1 MFHILKAIL
10 PLFTAFCKWFQL
22 NNPVLLGL
30 YFGVGQLQKAFMDHY
45 LKSKAMAPVSEQL
58 LPNITR
64 QSTRNF
70 KLLDKYAQLTSIQDF
85 LVMVVKESVMVKNLW
100 S

>member
-1 MFHILKAIL
+1 
-10 PLFTAFCKWFQL
+10 
-22 NNPVLLGL
+22 
-30 YFGVGQLQKAFMDHY
+30 
-45 LKSKAMAPVSEQL
+45 MAPVSEQL